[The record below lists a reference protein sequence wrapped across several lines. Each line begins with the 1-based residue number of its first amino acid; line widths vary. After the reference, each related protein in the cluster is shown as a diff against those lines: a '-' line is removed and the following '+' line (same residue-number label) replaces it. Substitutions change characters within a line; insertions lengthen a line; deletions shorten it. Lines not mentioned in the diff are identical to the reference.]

1 MSKNEW
7 SQVSDDMDMVY
18 DNKGFTSDNVE
29 LELAAQETDETVK
42 INQLNI
48 NELTRSV
55 SQLSIDRNS
64 ENLIQTFLNT
74 VLSQKNQ
81 FVEFKIKNENSWHK
95 CQ

>member
-81 FVEFKIKNENSWHK
+81 FVEFKIKNENS
-95 CQ
+95 

>member
-74 VLSQKNQ
+74 ALSQKNQ
-81 FVEFKIKNENSWHK
+81 FVEFKIKNENS
-95 CQ
+95 

>member
-64 ENLIQTFLNT
+64 ENLIPTFVNT

-81 FVEFKIKNENSWHK
+81 SVEFKMKNENS
-95 CQ
+95 

>member
-64 ENLIQTFLNT
+64 ENLTQTFLNT

-81 FVEFKIKNENSWHK
+81 FVEFKIKNENS
-95 CQ
+95 

>member
-7 SQVSDDMDMVY
+7 SQVSDDRDMVY

-81 FVEFKIKNENSWHK
+81 FVEFKIKNENS
-95 CQ
+95 

>member
-29 LELAAQETDETVK
+29 LELAAQETDDTVK

-81 FVEFKIKNENSWHK
+81 FVEFKIKNENS
-95 CQ
+95 

>member
-42 INQLNI
+42 INRLNI

-81 FVEFKIKNENSWHK
+81 FVEFKIKNENS
-95 CQ
+95 

>member
-55 SQLSIDRNS
+55 SQLSIDRNY

-81 FVEFKIKNENSWHK
+81 FVEFKIKNENS
-95 CQ
+95 

>member
-29 LELAAQETDETVK
+29 LELAVQETDETVK

-81 FVEFKIKNENSWHK
+81 FVEFKIKNENS
-95 CQ
+95 

>member
-55 SQLSIDRNS
+55 SQLSTDRNS
-64 ENLIQTFLNT
+64 ENLI
-74 VLSQKNQ
+74 
-81 FVEFKIKNENSWHK
+81 
-95 CQ
+95 

>member
-48 NELTRSV
+48 NELTRSI

-64 ENLIQTFLNT
+64 QNLIPTFVNT

-81 FVEFKIKNENSWHK
+81 SVEFKMKNENS
-95 CQ
+95 

>member
-55 SQLSIDRNS
+55 SQLSIDRNY
-64 ENLIQTFLNT
+64 ENLIQTFFNT

-81 FVEFKIKNENSWHK
+81 FVEFKIKNENS
-95 CQ
+95 